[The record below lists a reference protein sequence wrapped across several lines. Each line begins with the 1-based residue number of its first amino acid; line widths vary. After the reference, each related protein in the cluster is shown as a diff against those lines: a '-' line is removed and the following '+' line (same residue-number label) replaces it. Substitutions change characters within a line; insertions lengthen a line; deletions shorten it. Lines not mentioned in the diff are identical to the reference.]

1 MIRSEADFIGRPVL
15 SLQTMLRT
23 LYPSHPPLPVVAA
36 DGIFDEATL
45 ETVMIF
51 QRENGLSVTGT
62 VDAPTWDAI
71 VSHYHAALDRRDG
84 SPFLTEEID
93 TEGTVSLPMAQSMF
107 EHLVLYINGPQVST
121 RPDTQRDTVRANLR
135 WLQALSLLPQT
146 GDLDWRTSR
155 ILNNL
160 YLLTL
165 GARTQ

>member
-15 SLQTMLRT
+15 SLQSMLRT
-23 LYPSHPPLPVVAA
+23 LYPSHPPLPMVAT

-45 ETVMIF
+45 ETVMVF
-51 QRENGLSVTGT
+51 QRENGLPVTGV

-93 TEGTVSLPMAQSMF
+93 TEGSLSLPMAQSMF
-107 EHLVLYINGPQVST
+107 EHLALFVSVPQRSVLPGTGN
-121 RPDTQRDTVRANLR
+121 DAVRANLR
-135 WLQALSLLPQT
+135 WLQALSLLPET

-155 ILNNL
+155 VLNNL

-165 GARTQ
+165 GARTR